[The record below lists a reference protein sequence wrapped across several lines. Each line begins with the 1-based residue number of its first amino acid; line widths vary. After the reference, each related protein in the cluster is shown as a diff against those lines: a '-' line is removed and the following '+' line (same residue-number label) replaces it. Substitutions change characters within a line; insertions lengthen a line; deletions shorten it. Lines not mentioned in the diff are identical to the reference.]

1 MQDFPGWT
9 VSFEPLFRQEQS
21 HHASGRV
28 RVKDFGTPIW
38 QATYQSRQM
47 RPNELDQ
54 WRARLARLGNGLETF
69 KAWPTSRCWPILHP
83 NGQTQSFPNWVLN
96 TGFWRDSGVWLTGAP
111 WNTGA
116 ISNGTVATIGAN
128 RKTLTIAWTGNT
140 TVLSVGDY
148 IEINGRW
155 LHQIVDRQP
164 GGINEVVPHLSVG
177 ALVGQTVNI
186 HKPGVNMTIVPGSV
200 NTQTGLNGRGTVS
213 FRAIEA
219 RG

>member
-1 MQDFPGWT
+1 MEGFPGWT
-9 VSFEPLFRQEQS
+9 VSFELLFRQEQS

-54 WRARLARLGNGLETF
+54 WRARLARLGNGLSTF
-69 KAWPTSRCWPILHP
+69 KAWPTSRCWPTLHP
-83 NGQTQSFPNWVLN
+83 NGV
-96 TGFWRDSGVWLTGAP
+96 DAV
-111 WNTGA
+111 
-116 ISNGTVATIGAN
+116 NGEIVTIGAD
-128 RKTLTIAWTGNT
+128 RKTITILWDDGT
-140 TVLSVGDY
+140 TILSVGDY

-155 LHQIVDRQP
+155 LHQIVDRRA
-164 GGINEVVPHLSVG
+164 GGINEIVPHLPVG

-186 HKPGVNMTIVPGSV
+186 EKPGVLMTIVPGSV